1 MANHSSSGVK
11 NRSNSPRV
19 RQAARE
25 LLAAVAEE
33 NGQAALSP
41 NAYQRSLREIGRL
54 RGQPLFYPAVSG
66 GTGSGARVRLADGTT
81 RIDFISGIGVYA
93 FGHSDP
99 DLLETAV
106 VAAAGDA
113 VYQGHLFPGTEYLKL
128 SKALLGHA
136 GKQMK
141 HVWLSISG
149 SMANENALKLI
160 LQKHAPAD
168 RLIVFAAAFAGRT
181 LAMSELTDRPGYREG
196 LPLRG
201 NVLHV
206 PFFDPGDPQ
215 SIEHSVAALD
225 THLKRH
231 PGRVAGMLF
240 ELIQGEGGFNT
251 APREFFSALMERC
264 RSAGIAVWVDEVQTF
279 ARTGELFAYRT
290 LDLEDYVD
298 VATVG
303 KALQGSAVL
312 FRKAYNPRPGL
323 IAGTFAGST
332 VGLAV
337 GARIIERLQ
346 SDGYL
351 GAEGRVAVL
360 GRRFERRLDTLR
372 KRLPGSIGECSG
384 MGAMQAF
391 VPFDGSQ
398 ELVLAIVHAAF
409 EEGVMVFG
417 TGSEPAK
424 IRMLLPVNTTDEEL
438 EAGFAMLEKALR
450 RVAEERNLLT

>member
-1 MANHSSSGVK
+1 MANHT
-11 NRSNSPRV
+11 SNNVRNPLAAPRV

-33 NGQAALSP
+33 IDAALLSP
-41 NAYQRSLREIGRL
+41 KAYERTLREIERL
-54 RGQPLFYPAVSG
+54 RGQALFYPALSG

-81 RIDFISGIGVYA
+81 RIDFISGIGVYG

-106 VAAAGDA
+106 IAAAGDA
-113 VYQGHLFPGTEYLKL
+113 VYQGHLFPGVEYLDL
-128 SKALLGHA
+128 SKALLRHA

-149 SMANENALKLI
+149 AMANENALKLI
-160 LQKHAPAD
+160 FQKHAPAD
-168 RLIVFAAAFAGRT
+168 RVIVFEGAFAGRT

-206 PFFDPGDPQ
+206 PFFDPSEPHP
-215 SIEHSVAALD
+215 IERSVSALEA
-225 THLKRH
+225 HLKRH
-231 PGRVAGMLF
+231 PGRIAGMLF

-251 APREFFSALMERC
+251 APREFFTALMECC
-264 RSAGIAVWVDEVQTF
+264 RAAGIAVWVDEVQTF
-279 ARTGELFAYRT
+279 ARTSQLFAYRT
-290 LDLEDYVD
+290 LELEEYVD

-312 FRKAYNPRPGL
+312 FRKGYKPRPGL

-337 GARIIERLQ
+337 GARIIERLE

-351 GAEGRVAVL
+351 GADGRIAIL
-360 GRRFERRLDTLR
+360 GGRFERRLDALR
-372 KRLPGSIGECSG
+372 KRLPNSIGERSG
-384 MGAMQAF
+384 TGAMQAF
-391 VPFDGSQ
+391 ALFDGS
-398 ELVLAIVHAAF
+398 EEITTAIVHAAF
-409 EEGVMVFG
+409 EEGLMVFG
-417 TGSEPAK
+417 AGSHPSK

-438 EAGFAMLEKALR
+438 EAGFTMLEKAIR
-450 RVAEERNLLT
+450 RVAEERDLLV

>member
-1 MANHSSSGVK
+1 
-11 NRSNSPRV
+11 V

-33 NGQAALSP
+33 IDAALLSP
-41 NAYQRSLREIGRL
+41 KAYERTLREIERL

-81 RIDFISGIGVYA
+81 QIDFISGIGVYG

-113 VYQGHLFPGTEYLKL
+113 VYQGHLFPGTEYLEL
-128 SKALLGHA
+128 SKALLRHA
-136 GKQMK
+136 GKQIK

-160 LQKHAPAD
+160 FQKHAPAD
-168 RLIVFAAAFAGRT
+168 RVIVFEGAFAGRT

-206 PFFDPGDPQ
+206 PFFDPGEPH
-215 SIEHSVAALD
+215 SIERSVSALEV
-225 THLKRH
+225 HLKRH

-240 ELIQGEGGFNT
+240 ELIQGEGGFKT
-251 APREFFSALMERC
+251 APREFFSALMECC
-264 RSAGIAVWVDEVQTF
+264 RSAKVAVWVDEVQTF

-290 LDLEDYVD
+290 LELDEYVD

-312 FRKAYNPRPGL
+312 FRKAYKPRPGL

-337 GARIIERLQ
+337 GTRIIERLE

-351 GAEGRVAVL
+351 GADGRIAIL
-360 GRRFERRLDTLR
+360 DGRFERRLDALR
-372 KRLPGSIGECSG
+372 KRLPNAIGERSG

-391 VPFDGSQ
+391 VPFDGS
-398 ELVLAIVHAAF
+398 EEIVLAIVHAAF
-409 EEGVMVFG
+409 EEGLMVFG
-417 TGSEPAK
+417 AGSHPSK

-438 EAGFAMLEKALR
+438 EAGFTIFEKAIR
-450 RVAEERNLLT
+450 RVAEERDLLI